1 MSDSRLHKKLV
12 FLHRKP
18 CKYKK
23 NFNVTSKALRQRSQK
38 FWPKILTLNFFYSDL
53 YLHFLDH
60 AVEIFSKLY
69 V

>member
-12 FLHRKP
+12 FLIESP
-18 CKYKK
+18 LNIKK
-23 NFNVTSKALRQRSQK
+23 TLYVTSKALRQRSQK